1 MDIAD
6 FVSVFFLLLIPLA
19 SIISA
24 GSASDILVGLTPD
37 VATII
42 IIVLVVVLGFLL
54 PLIPLLISLFVLNIT
69 ARLFIFSGKGTP
81 TLWVSLKIIFAGAMV
96 LLVLSALDFVREIAK
111 TKNKKYVR

>member
-6 FVSVFFLLLIPLA
+6 FVYASLILLIPLA

-24 GSASDILVGLTPD
+24 GSASNMLVELTPD

-54 PLIPLLISLFVLNIT
+54 PLIPLV
-69 ARLFIFSGKGTP
+69 
-81 TLWVSLKIIFAGAMV
+81 VSLKK
-96 LLVLSALDFVREIAK
+96 LLRDK
-111 TKNKKYVR
+111 TKSPIPYYIMFVASVVWIALAIGVIIII